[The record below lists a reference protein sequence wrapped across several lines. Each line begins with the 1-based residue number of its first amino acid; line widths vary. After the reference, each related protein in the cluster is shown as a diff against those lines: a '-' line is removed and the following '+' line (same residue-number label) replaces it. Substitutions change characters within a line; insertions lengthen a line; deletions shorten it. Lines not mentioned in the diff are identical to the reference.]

1 MRSKLLIAA
10 GLMTGLS
17 SMAVFAEP
25 PVQAGET
32 LESLSQAKITT
43 TVNGQPGSLADLV
56 NSGKVQLISAQ
67 SAPVQAQPVNPQ
79 DVQAVTPHQAEMNDP
94 AATATPAIDPNAPAQ
109 AMPESAQP
117 EAPAMQAAPAVTAD
131 QNLNAAPEQMPEPT
145 AQ

>member
-67 SAPVQAQPVNPQ
+67 SAPVQAQPIQPQ
-79 DVQAVTPHQAEMNDP
+79 DVQAVTPHQGEIADP
-94 AATATPAIDPNAPAQ
+94 AASATPAIDPNAPAQ
-109 AMPESAQP
+109 AMPEAANP
-117 EAPAMQAAPAVTAD
+117 EAPAMQAAPAEMQD
-131 QNLNAAPEQMPEPT
+131 QNLNATPEQISEPA